1 MMAQILAG
9 SFGSCSLTP
18 VGRHYCL
25 GHLRD
30 FPPGYTMGR
39 TPLLGRASTS
49 DQYDS
54 YVDSYVASVPS

>member
-30 FPPGYTMGR
+30 FPLGYTAGIN
-39 TPLLGRASTS
+39 PLPERASIS
-49 DQYDS
+49 DKYDS
-54 YVDSYVASVPS
+54 YADSYVASVPS